1 MTTRRISGQLLL
13 PAQTQAAQG
22 LRVRVEVRDVSLQ
35 DVASVLV
42 AAQVMEG
49 VAIAPGQRLTFE
61 LMAPESPPGRSH
73 ALQVRVEE
81 PHGAAPA
88 RLLLLSTVAQPLP
101 AKGEIS
107 GLELALTPAS

>member
-13 PAQTQAAQG
+13 PAQTPAAQG

-49 VAIAPGQRLTFE
+49 VAIAPGQGLAFE
-61 LMAPESPPGRSH
+61 LMAPEVPPGRSH
-73 ALQVRVEE
+73 ALQVRVEQG
-81 PHGAAPA
+81 GASA

-101 AKGEIS
+101 AKGELS
-107 GLELALTPAS
+107 GLELTLTPAS